1 MSSFFKSHE
10 VSDSCNSTGRLLR
23 VVDILR
29 EEDGDG
35 DGFFGDFGMSDA
47 GERLADESVTVH
59 CLSPRRIVARWVASF
74 RRPKRRRAATEVKR
88 EKESGD
94 SDDQLMCSRCAR
106 NGVDSGAS
114 SSSATEIAGPGLIR
128 KDDTSFNL
136 GVGCSLLYLVLAS
149 KNELSKMVDLRRQM
163 ELFLQDIKEEMGRK
177 NNPFEPFHLNTDMAC
192 SSTDCQDGP
201 CSTSQRSYQQD
212 FSSQILSD
220 AQSNIPNY
228 HQKSCLHEQGER
240 QERIDEL
247 ESEFEAELER
257 LQLHLEVESSSGRIE
272 QLKIQTAK
280 NTDSTRSCCI
290 SSGEVIDLQEDG
302 TNRQHG
308 VPPVELERKLHEL
321 LKARQEERI
330 KELEGA
336 LECVKQEV
344 IEKESEVSWWK
355 ETAKVIS
362 KHIPAHSRLKLAS
375 QHDQLQQLRFQ

>member
-1 MSSFFKSHE
+1 MDLFSNVSILIVFFKF
-10 VSDSCNSTGRLLR
+10 T
-23 VVDILR
+23 
-29 EEDGDG
+29 
-35 DGFFGDFGMSDA
+35 
-47 GERLADESVTVH
+47 
-59 CLSPRRIVARWVASF
+59 
-74 RRPKRRRAATEVKR
+74 
-88 EKESGD
+88 
-94 SDDQLMCSRCAR
+94 
-106 NGVDSGAS
+106 
-114 SSSATEIAGPGLIR
+114 GLIR
-128 KDDTSFNL
+128 KDDTSFNM

-272 QLKIQTAK
+272 QLKI
-280 NTDSTRSCCI
+280 
-290 SSGEVIDLQEDG
+290 EV
-302 TNRQHG
+302 HG
-308 VPPVELERKLHEL
+308 N
-321 LKARQEERI
+321 I
-330 KELEGA
+330 
-336 LECVKQEV
+336 
-344 IEKESEVSWWK
+344 
-355 ETAKVIS
+355 
-362 KHIPAHSRLKLAS
+362 LKLLDYFCFLS
-375 QHDQLQQLRFQ
+375 LI